1 MKSGNPAVPVARS
14 ISGTPTQPGRVAD
27 DSTEQALSLGRPS
40 TPTHRP
46 SSTPGSSAWPLPA
59 GQAQRHF
66 TPTHVP
72 NNSGLSTSAAN
83 QMHQESHAG
92 IADNPTGLLPA
103 NEAVAPH
110 GSPQHGQTASVS
122 GYSRGAEAQLQSGE
136 MQSSSTVG
144 SLQDSSVQS
153 PSQHQQTSHRLA
165 QLQIP
170 PLLAQSGVGLAGRG
184 FPSQAAGLQSA
195 EAVSA
200 DAADNRQQQQSVASQ
215 DSNVRLAESAVPF
228 TGSLGEAAMQDSAVS
243 AAPETML
250 GSDTQSISQLP
261 DTQLLSAQSSAGR

>member
-170 PLLAQSGVGLAGRG
+170 PLLAQSGVGQAG
-184 FPSQAAGLQSA
+184 
-195 EAVSA
+195 VSPH
-200 DAADNRQQQQSVASQ
+200 RQQACSQ
-215 DSNVRLAESAVPF
+215 LKQCQPMLLT
-228 TGSLGEAAMQDSAVS
+228 TGSSSSQWPARTAMYGWLS
-243 AAPETML
+243 
-250 GSDTQSISQLP
+250 
-261 DTQLLSAQSSAGR
+261 LLSHSQEVWGRLPCRIQL